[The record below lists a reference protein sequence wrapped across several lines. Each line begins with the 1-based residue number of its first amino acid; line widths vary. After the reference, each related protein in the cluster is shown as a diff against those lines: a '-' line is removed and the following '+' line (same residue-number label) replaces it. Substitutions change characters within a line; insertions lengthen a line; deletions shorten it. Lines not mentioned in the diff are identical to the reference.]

1 MKRMLLCWNAYW
13 NKYLILLQIM
23 NLYFWKSLLGP
34 IMSFIVVPLLS
45 LGFLLINSDY
55 VNTIMP
61 SVISNP
67 LIFLP
72 FWFLISAIYDLK
84 KNSIVEKIFIFSKK
98 PIHSNIIVTLFLFI
112 IIIMS
117 FLWNLFVVFLIS
129 LNKDTFKY
137 NLFSSIDWG
146 AVVFIVLLS
155 LFLSISISS
164 MIYTFIKSPIK
175 GQLVSYILSVFF
187 MIFSGSVAPMAS
199 TTSSVITYISY
210 FSPFKYISSSFV
222 VAMNSGF
229 SPNNLDNV
237 SIFDLSKNFIIS
249 SAKVEGNQIILE
261 SKFILFHSYDLCL
274 NIFVPLILSIVF
286 LSLSLNTR
294 ICRKK

>member
-98 PIHSNIIVTLFLFI
+98 TYSLQYYCYTFFIHYYYYYEFFMESFCSFSNI
-112 IIIMS
+112 
-117 FLWNLFVVFLIS
+117 
-129 LNKDTFKY
+129 FK
-137 NLFSSIDWG
+137 
-146 AVVFIVLLS
+146 
-155 LFLSISISS
+155 
-164 MIYTFIKSPIK
+164 
-175 GQLVSYILSVFF
+175 
-187 MIFSGSVAPMAS
+187 
-199 TTSSVITYISY
+199 
-210 FSPFKYISSSFV
+210 
-222 VAMNSGF
+222 
-229 SPNNLDNV
+229 
-237 SIFDLSKNFIIS
+237 
-249 SAKVEGNQIILE
+249 
-261 SKFILFHSYDLCL
+261 
-274 NIFVPLILSIVF
+274 
-286 LSLSLNTR
+286 
-294 ICRKK
+294 

>member
-1 MKRMLLCWNAYW
+1 
-13 NKYLILLQIM
+13 
-23 NLYFWKSLLGP
+23 
-34 IMSFIVVPLLS
+34 
-45 LGFLLINSDY
+45 
-55 VNTIMP
+55 
-61 SVISNP
+61 
-67 LIFLP
+67 
-72 FWFLISAIYDLK
+72 
-84 KNSIVEKIFIFSKK
+84 
-98 PIHSNIIVTLFLFI
+98 
-112 IIIMS
+112 
-117 FLWNLFVVFLIS
+117 
-129 LNKDTFKY
+129 
-137 NLFSSIDWG
+137 
-146 AVVFIVLLS
+146 
-155 LFLSISISS
+155 
-164 MIYTFIKSPIK
+164 
-175 GQLVSYILSVFF
+175 

-294 ICRKK
+294 MCRKK